1 MSGYDCT
8 DYDQCPKEK
17 ADLKNFYI
25 NNQEF
30 NFLFVGCWGVYGKE
44 GNYEEENW
52 DEDKKT
58 WKKPKIKTYG
68 QKSVVE
74 AMKKFV
80 EQKGRQQAVILAG
93 DNVYSDG
100 KIPINPK
107 FRSDIESYGKHYAYN
122 MDKQLQEGFI
132 DSMSTVP
139 TDHFLI
145 GIGNH
150 DIETCET
157 INKQLNYKE
166 NNWTMPGL
174 SYKIMYENPEKNF
187 NVNLIFID
195 TNMYKKKWCFK
206 VHGGPSSSN
215 EQKYLENQEYP
226 QDAIKNQAKWLGK
239 ALDKSRNTWNIV
251 IGHIPFICSSH
262 KKAKEPK
269 EDKKGKEPK
278 KAKLNVFN
286 EELYDLILSQAE
298 YIDLY
303 MCADE
308 HNQQY
313 ITDLVDEDTG
323 PTYIHDY
330 HGCRKLPPQVI
341 AGSGGTVLDPEFYPV
356 KDSELEKATK
366 YHQSIFGFVSVK
378 VNNENISVNFN
389 DTQGKL
395 TVKFDIDKKR

>member
-8 DYDQCPKEK
+8 DYDKCPKEK
-17 ADLKNFYI
+17 VVQENFYI
-25 NNQEF
+25 NNEEF
-30 NFLFVGCWGVYGKE
+30 NFLFVGCWGVYGKQ
-44 GNYEEENW
+44 GNLEEENW
-52 DEDKKT
+52 DGEK
-58 WKKPKIKTYG
+58 WKPKSKTYG
-68 QKSVVE
+68 QESVVK

-80 EQKGRQQAVILAG
+80 EQKGHQQAVILAG
-93 DNVYSDG
+93 DNVYSDS
-100 KIPINPK
+100 KIPID
-107 FRSDIESYGKHYAYN
+107 SDFKAEIESYGKHYSYN

-132 DSMSTVP
+132 DSMSKVP

-145 GIGNH
+145 GVGNH
-150 DIETCET
+150 DIETCGT

-174 SYKIMYENPEKNF
+174 SYKIMYKYKENPENPEKNF
-187 NVNLIFID
+187 KVNLIFID

-206 VHGGPSSSN
+206 VKSPLHPLE
-215 EQKYLENQEYP
+215 EQKYPE
-226 QDAIKNQAKWLGK
+226 DAIKNQAEWLGK

-251 IGHIPFICSSH
+251 IGHIPFYCSS
-262 KKAKEPK
+262 KKELKKE
-269 EDKKGKEPK
+269 EGKKP
-278 KAKLNVFN
+278 KLNVFN
-286 EELYDLILSQAE
+286 EELYNLILSYAE

-330 HGCRKLPPQVI
+330 NGCRKLPPQVI

-378 VNNENISVNFN
+378 VNSKNISVNFN

-395 TVKFDIDKKR
+395 TVKFDVHKKR

>member
-1 MSGYDCT
+1 MSGHDCT

-17 ADLKNFYI
+17 EVIENFYI
-25 NNQEF
+25 NNENF
-30 NFLFVGCWGVYGKE
+30 NFLFVGCWGVYGKQGE
-44 GNYEEENW
+44 YQEENW
-52 DEDKKT
+52 DGEK
-58 WKKPKIKTYG
+58 WKQKSKTYG

-74 AMKKFV
+74 AMKTFV
-80 EQKGRQQAVILAG
+80 EQKGPQQVVILAG
-93 DNVYSDG
+93 DNVYSDSE
-100 KIPINPK
+100 IPIEK
-107 FRSDIESYGKHYAYN
+107 HFRKDIELYGKHYSYN

-132 DSMSTVP
+132 QSMSKVP

-145 GIGNH
+145 GVGNH
-150 DIETCET
+150 DIETCES

-166 NNWTMPGL
+166 NKWTMPGL
-174 SYKIMYENPEKNF
+174 SYKIMYKYPENPKNQEKVF

-206 VHGGPSSSN
+206 VKSPLHPL
-215 EQKYLENQEYP
+215 EDQKYPE
-226 QDAIKNQAKWLGK
+226 DAIKNQAKWLEK

-251 IGHIPFICSSH
+251 IGHIPFYCSS
-262 KKAKEPK
+262 KKQG
-269 EDKKGKEPK
+269 KKV
-278 KAKLNVFN
+278 NVFN
-286 EELYDLILSQAE
+286 EELYNLILSYAE

-313 ITDLVDEDTG
+313 ITDLVDEDTSE
-323 PTYIHDY
+323 PTYNHDY

-356 KDSELEKATK
+356 KDSSLEKATK

-378 VNNENISVNFN
+378 VNDKNISVNFN
-389 DTQGKL
+389 DTKGKL
-395 TVKFDIDKKR
+395 TVKFDVDKKR